1 MSSAG
6 ASGEAGARTVLF
18 AEVPAFYAAVER
30 MDDPDL
36 AERPVIVGGDPRKG
50 GRVQSASAEA
60 VAAGVVEGM
69 PILEALER
77 CPRARAVR
85 THMRRYREVA
95 AQLRSCL
102 REGVERLEP
111 AGLEGAFLDATEL
124 VGSGA
129 AKQEAAAGEGEAE
142 PVASPE
148 LLAESLRRRVGEG
161 LGLPLRVGIASV
173 KFLAKLAAEEA
184 GEGGLVRV
192 LPGCELS
199 FLGPLAVARLPGVG
213 PKTEATLRELGV
225 EQVAGILSLEP
236 ARLEECLGNHG
247 LRIRDYARGI
257 DDSSVRAVR
266 HPKSLGQE
274 HTFDEAQVDTQLM
287 EDCLGRLARSAESAL
302 DRQGLRALRVAVK
315 VRYGDQEVA
324 TRSRT
329 LAQPVAGAAE
339 IAAVASRLLR
349 RTHAGVRPIRSLGLT
364 LSQLAPRGEL
374 GPQLE
379 LFDGS

>member
-1 MSSAG
+1 M
-6 ASGEAGARTVLF
+6 
-18 AEVPAFYAAVER
+18 
-30 MDDPDL
+30 
-36 AERPVIVGGDPRKG
+36 
-50 GRVQSASAEA
+50 
-60 VAAGVVEGM
+60 
-69 PILEALER
+69 
-77 CPRARAVR
+77 
-85 THMRRYREVA
+85 
-95 AQLRSCL
+95 
-102 REGVERLEP
+102 
-111 AGLEGAFLDATEL
+111 
-124 VGSGA
+124 
-129 AKQEAAAGEGEAE
+129 
-142 PVASPE
+142 
-148 LLAESLRRRVGEG
+148 
-161 LGLPLRVGIASV
+161 
-173 KFLAKLAAEEA
+173 
-184 GEGGLVRV
+184 
-192 LPGCELS
+192 
-199 FLGPLAVARLPGVG
+199 
-213 PKTEATLRELGV
+213 
-225 EQVAGILSLEP
+225 
-236 ARLEECLGNHG
+236 
-247 LRIRDYARGI
+247 
-257 DDSSVRAVR
+257 RAVR